1 MFMIKK
7 IYGIFF
13 LTILLSTQTFA
24 DECSQVPDANSIY
37 RSISESTAS
46 NLSIRRLQQI
56 VGVTADGIW
65 GRQSDAAY
73 SNLISR
79 CNSYTYPGVSL
90 IVNEAKITD
99 FYKNQTV
106 FEQIPFQS
114 CSNEKIPVYGE
125 IKAKPEVGAVVGG
138 AVLGGIIGKTVTK
151 KDRGAAV
158 GAIIG
163 GAIANES
170 QKSKTKTEVIGY
182 ENLQRCETKFK
193 NSPKEETVYS
203 YSTITF
209 ILDGK
214 EQTIEF
220 QKLQ

>member
-1 MFMIKK
+1 
-7 IYGIFF
+7 
-13 LTILLSTQTFA
+13 
-24 DECSQVPDANSIY
+24 
-37 RSISESTAS
+37 
-46 NLSIRRLQQI
+46 
-56 VGVTADGIW
+56 
-65 GRQSDAAY
+65 
-73 SNLISR
+73 
-79 CNSYTYPGVSL
+79 
-90 IVNEAKITD
+90 
-99 FYKNQTV
+99 
-106 FEQIPFQS
+106 
-114 CSNEKIPVYGE
+114 
-125 IKAKPEVGAVVGG
+125 
-138 AVLGGIIGKTVTK
+138 LGGIIGKTVTK

>member
-79 CNSYTYPGVSL
+79 CNSYTYPG
-90 IVNEAKITD
+90 I
-99 FYKNQTV
+99 
-106 FEQIPFQS
+106 
-114 CSNEKIPVYGE
+114 
-125 IKAKPEVGAVVGG
+125 
-138 AVLGGIIGKTVTK
+138 
-151 KDRGAAV
+151 
-158 GAIIG
+158 
-163 GAIANES
+163 
-170 QKSKTKTEVIGY
+170 
-182 ENLQRCETKFK
+182 
-193 NSPKEETVYS
+193 
-203 YSTITF
+203 
-209 ILDGK
+209 
-214 EQTIEF
+214 
-220 QKLQ
+220 